1 MTNYDWLTLSE
12 LAQHLGRDQRELER
26 LADRQV
32 IPGRK
37 RDGEWRFH
45 SAEITHW
52 LEREMHRFTDSEL
65 AAVEQAQRSEDD
77 EHELP
82 FSFLLKPDTVEVP
95 LLARTKRSV
104 IEEMIAV
111 AGRSWAIWN
120 VETVSQAVTEREE
133 LMSTAL
139 PGGIALPHPRQ
150 PLPEALGESVVAFG
164 RTMSGIPFGASDNS
178 LSDLFF
184 LILCRDLKTHLYV
197 LARLG
202 RMLQNPSLMQ
212 RLRETTSN
220 EETYQLLCDA
230 DREVG

>member
-26 LADRQV
+26 LADRQL

-65 AAVEQAQRSEDD
+65 AAVEQAQRNDED

-95 LLARTKRSV
+95 LHARTKRSV

-120 VETVSQAVTEREE
+120 VETVTQAVNEREQ

-139 PGGIALPHPRQ
+139 PGGVAIPHPRQ

-164 RTMSGIPFGASDNS
+164 RTLSGIPFGASDNS
-178 LSDLFF
+178 LSDMFF
-184 LILCRDLKTHLYV
+184 LILCRDLRTHLYV

-202 RMLQNPSLMQ
+202 RMLQNSDLVQ
-212 RLRETTSN
+212 RLRAADSSEA
-220 EETYQLLCDA
+220 TYQLLCDA
-230 DREVG
+230 DSEVG

>member
-12 LAQHLGRDQRELER
+12 LAQHLGRDQREIER

-65 AAVEQAQRSEDD
+65 AAVEQAQRSDDD

-95 LLARTKRSV
+95 LHARTKRSV

-111 AGRSWAIWN
+111 AARSWAIWN
-120 VETVSQAVTEREE
+120 VETVTRAVTERED

-150 PLPEALGESVVAFG
+150 PLPDALGDSVVAFG

-202 RMLQNPSLMQ
+202 RMLQNPALV
-212 RLRETTSN
+212 RTLRETTSH
-220 EETYQLLCDA
+220 EAAYQLLCDA

>member
-65 AAVEQAQRSEDD
+65 AAVEQAQRSEND

-95 LLARTKRSV
+95 LHARTKRSV
-104 IEEMIAV
+104 IEEMITV

-120 VETVSQAVTEREE
+120 LETVAQAVNEREE

-139 PGGIALPHPRQ
+139 PGGVALPHPRQ
-150 PLPEALGESVVAFG
+150 PLPDALGESVVAFG

-202 RMLQNPSLMQ
+202 RMLQNPTLLSQ
-212 RLRETTSN
+212 LRETECS
-220 EETYQLLCDA
+220 EATYQLLCDA